1 MNIDEYTHY
10 REEEILALYRSVSWT
25 AYTDHPDT
33 LRKGF
38 EHSLL
43 TLAAREDGRLIGLI
57 RTVGDGHTIVLIQ
70 DLLVH
75 PSHQRKGVGSAL
87 MKAVLARYA
96 HVRQIELATDDTP
109 GTKAFYRAM
118 GFADMSALGCCG
130 MMKT

>member
-10 REEEILALYRSVSWT
+10 QEEEILALYRSVGWT

-33 LRKGF
+33 LRNGF

-43 TLAAREDGRLIGLI
+43 TLVARENNRLIGLI

>member
-10 REEEILALYRSVSWT
+10 QEAEILALYRSVGWT

-43 TLAAREDGRLIGLI
+43 TLAAREEDRLIGLI

-87 MKAVLARYA
+87 MKSVLARYA

-109 GTKAFYRAM
+109 GTKAFYRAI

>member
-10 REEEILALYRSVSWT
+10 QEEETLALYRSVGWT

-33 LRKGF
+33 LRNGF

-43 TLAAREDGRLIGLI
+43 TLVARENNRLIGLI

-75 PSHQRKGVGSAL
+75 PFHQRKGVGSAL

-109 GTKAFYRAM
+109 GTKAFYQSM

>member
-10 REEEILALYRSVSWT
+10 QEEEILALYRSVGWT

-33 LRKGF
+33 LRNGF

-43 TLAAREDGRLIGLI
+43 TLAAREDDRLIGLI

-87 MKAVLARYA
+87 MKAMLARYA

>member
-10 REEEILALYRSVSWT
+10 QEEEILALYRSVSWT

-43 TLAAREDGRLIGLI
+43 TLAAREDSRLIWLI